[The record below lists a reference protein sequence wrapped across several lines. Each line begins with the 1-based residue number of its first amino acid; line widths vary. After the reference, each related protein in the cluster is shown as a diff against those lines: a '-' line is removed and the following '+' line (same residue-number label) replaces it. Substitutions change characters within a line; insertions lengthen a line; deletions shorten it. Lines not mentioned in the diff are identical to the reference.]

1 MRYLAA
7 LIVSISFTFAATA
20 EALAPPQRTEKLTT
34 TSQQFRSQI
43 PSKPEESKA
52 VQELKLQM
60 LNPKVPPMA
69 YWEQVAVCESSKD
82 GYNADWKD
90 KGRWSGGLGI
100 YIGTWVRWGGRHFA
114 PTPWQATKHE
124 QMVVANRIAVLGFH
138 FFTYSK
144 QPVGFNG
151 WGCIRNRS
159 SLEPKKWIRKA
170 KDESKVAV
178 P

>member
-1 MRYLAA
+1 MRIVAA
-7 LIVSISFTFAATA
+7 LILSLSVIAGASAQ
-20 EALAPPQRTEKLTT
+20 ALAPEGNQEREMSVHRPPYRG
-34 TSQQFRSQI
+34 QI
-43 PSKPEESKA
+43 PSKPADPKG
-52 VQELKLQM
+52 VIELREQM
-60 LNPKVPPMA
+60 KQPGVPPIE
-69 YWEQVAVCESSKD
+69 YWEQVAICESSKD
-82 GYNADWKD
+82 GYTADWRD

-114 PTPWQATKHE
+114 PTPWQATKAE

-151 WGCIRNRS
+151 WGCIAKRK
-159 SLEPKKWIRKA
+159 SLDPDRWIGKNKK
-170 KDESKVAV
+170 